1 MPWLTVLI
9 FLPLVGI
16 PVLALWRGASDVQA
30 RAVALVVSLATF
42 LVALGMLGAFD
53 PSVAGLPARRARR
66 TGCRRRVCPTS

>member
-30 RAVALVVSLATF
+30 RAVALVVSLASF
-42 LVALGMLGAFD
+42 LVALGMLGSQVYNHLFSQIFA
-53 PSVAGLPARRARR
+53 LRAKIWEK
-66 TGCRRRVCPTS
+66 